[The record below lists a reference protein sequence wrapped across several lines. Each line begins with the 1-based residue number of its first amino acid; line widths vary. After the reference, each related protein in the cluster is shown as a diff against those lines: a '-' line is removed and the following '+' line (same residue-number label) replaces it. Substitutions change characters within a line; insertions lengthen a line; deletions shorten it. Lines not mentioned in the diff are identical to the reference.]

1 MRKNLIVV
9 AGPNGSGK
17 TTFVRDY
24 LEQDPLAFLSADDL
38 AARISPDRP
47 EAARIE
53 AGREFLRQLRARIE
67 AGESFAIETTLSGRS
82 LYNTLLQAKEAGY
95 TISMVFVF
103 LDSPEACLTRVR
115 TRVLKGGHAVPEED
129 VRRRFQRS
137 KVNFWRIYRTIAD
150 IWFLFYNSDATF
162 EQVALGDGT
171 GYAVTVD
178 KLFTS
183 FTEDL
188 DGDEPQ
194 QA

>member
-9 AGPNGSGK
+9 AGPNGAGK

-24 LEQDPLAFLSADDL
+24 LEQDPRAFLSADDL

-82 LYNTLLQAKEAGY
+82 LYNTLQQARDAGY
-95 TISMVFVF
+95 TISIVFVF
-103 LDSPEACLTRVR
+103 LDSPEACLDRVR
-115 TRVLKGGHAVPEED
+115 ERVQKGGHAVPEED
-129 VRRRFQRS
+129 VRRRFLRS
-137 KVNFWRIYRTIAD
+137 KINFWRTYRALANL
-150 IWFLFYNSDATF
+150 WFLFYNSDFMF
-162 EQVALGDGT
+162 EQVALGDST
-171 GYAVTVD
+171 GYAITAD

-183 FTEDL
+183 FKQDVY
-188 DGDEPQ
+188 DDEPEE
-194 QA
+194 A